1 MNKNYFSI
9 ILFLISLFILSYTIF
24 KSEIYYDGE
33 VRKDYN
39 VYYFLTLFI
48 FLISFLGLFLEKKIK
63 IVISIFFFSII
74 TSFYIFEVYI
84 NIKENNDKLN
94 KRFDF
99 FKKELKKDK
108 EIKIIISSKNFSD
121 KKLDIIPLGGIANSK
136 TIYCNENGYYSIYE
150 SDRYG
155 FNNPDSEH
163 DSEFINYFLIGDS
176 FVHGA
181 CVNRPNDIGS
191 VLRTLSKKSVLNFG
205 YGGHGPI
212 EELGILREYLT
223 KNTKKIIWFYYEGN
237 DLINLEN
244 SYKNNLIKN
253 YLNEDNYKQELK
265 VNQNKI
271 DEIGNEIINNYLTK
285 KKNQLNFIKI
295 IKLTKLRVKLIDAFK
310 GKEKKNNEKNLD
322 LFKQVLQ
329 KAKQYSNEHSSK
341 FYFVY
346 LPSHERYSV
355 KNYTNSYKKIIKII
369 NDLNINLIDTNK
381 EIFLKNKDPL
391 NLFALKKNSHY
402 SVEGYYKIA
411 ELILEK
417 TQ

>member
-285 KKNQLNFIKI
+285 KK
-295 IKLTKLRVKLIDAFK
+295 
-310 GKEKKNNEKNLD
+310 
-322 LFKQVLQ
+322 
-329 KAKQYSNEHSSK
+329 
-341 FYFVY
+341 
-346 LPSHERYSV
+346 
-355 KNYTNSYKKIIKII
+355 
-369 NDLNINLIDTNK
+369 INLT
-381 EIFLKNKDPL
+381 L
-391 NLFALKKNSHY
+391 SR
-402 SVEGYYKIA
+402 
-411 ELILEK
+411 
-417 TQ
+417 